1 MGKLVLVIVICIF
14 QFLGSKNVAAQQFL
28 WATSSKGVTVNSG
41 IKIINLQ
48 DVQKEILGYYEMYD
62 YYYDLSGFSKEGYFE
77 KYESSNSF
85 KTTNKLKWN
94 EFKKTVNGINELT
107 VSCIK
112 TNDGNTSSVIVFIY
126 SKNNFD
132 AIVFSNKI
140 EDGLIKNSN
149 TLLNE
154 LTAKPITDVSGIETK
169 LNALTSVQFAT
180 STNQLN
186 TNNLLNS
193 LTALQE
199 TKQGQI
205 ITLLNAITGMSIDVD
220 LTTDQINL
228 NTDQVETLLN
238 DLTGTN
244 IKVPGFS
251 IPPYTE
257 INLSY
262 YGTTN
267 NLASVSYINNSTT
280 VLNLSFS
287 YATNPPTT
295 NDALLTNV
303 KKV

>member
-48 DVQKEILGYYEMYD
+48 DVHKEILGYYEMYD

-85 KTTNKLKWN
+85 KTTDKLKWN

-140 EDGLIKNSN
+140 ETGYISTYNSN
-149 TLLNE
+149 SDTDKRRFLKYLESLLGKGNIPNE
-154 LTAKPITDVSGIETK
+154 IEGSSVKEDYNKAFTIVQIPAEFPGGIPAWSKYLERNLNRNLPKGKGAAPGKYTVNVSFKVDKNGGIYDVKAENDPGYGTKEEAERVIKAGPSWKP
-169 LNALTSVQFAT
+169 AVQNGRNVDCFQT
-180 STNQLN
+180 V
-186 TNNLLNS
+186 
-193 LTALQE
+193 
-199 TKQGQI
+199 
-205 ITLLNAITGMSIDVD
+205 AITFMI
-220 LTTDQINL
+220 
-228 NTDQVETLLN
+228 
-238 DLTGTN
+238 
-244 IKVPGFS
+244 
-251 IPPYTE
+251 TE
-257 INLSY
+257 
-262 YGTTN
+262 
-267 NLASVSYINNSTT
+267 
-280 VLNLSFS
+280 
-287 YATNPPTT
+287 
-295 NDALLTNV
+295 D
-303 KKV
+303 